1 MNDPKII
8 SWTELA
14 NETYLN
20 LLTYLIDNF
29 GLLVAKK
36 YENEVSQLLNQIQF
50 FNKMCPQSNK
60 NKNYFKCVI
69 NKQSSIV
76 YKIENNII
84 ELIAFIDN
92 RSDHQY

>member
-36 YENEVSQLLNQIQF
+36 YENEVSQLLIRYNFSI
-50 FNKMCPQSNK
+50 
-60 NKNYFKCVI
+60 KCVHNLI
-69 NKQSSIV
+69 KT
-76 YKIENNII
+76 KIISNV
-84 ELIAFIDN
+84 
-92 RSDHQY
+92 